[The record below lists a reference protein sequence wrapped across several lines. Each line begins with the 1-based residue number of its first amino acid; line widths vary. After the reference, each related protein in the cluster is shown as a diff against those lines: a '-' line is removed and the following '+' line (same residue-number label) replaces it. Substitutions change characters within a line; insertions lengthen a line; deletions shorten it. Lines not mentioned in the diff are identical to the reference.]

1 MDRFIYQREI
11 LNMVLSLEGTE
22 RERFLSEF
30 SQVEQNPVALYG
42 WNVWLGWLGIDRFI
56 VGDILLGIL
65 KLLTMGSMGLWVLV
79 DYFLIG
85 NRTRTK
91 NLEKARWIYQS
102 ITGKSG

>member
-1 MDRFIYQREI
+1 MDRFYYRKELLDII
-11 LNMVLSLEGTE
+11 IGFEGSD

-30 SQVEQNPVALYG
+30 SRVEKNPVALYG
-42 WNVWLGWLGIDRFI
+42 WNIWLGFLGIDRFI

-65 KLLTMGSMGLWVLV
+65 KLITFGGFGLWVIV

-91 NLEKARWIYQS
+91 NLEKARWIQQNM
-102 ITGKSG
+102 TKQA